1 MKATEVHIYG
11 FDSIFDMNLE
21 SFTDLILES
30 DRSTQ
35 NTVRLADN
43 WRPIW
48 TEMFKEFSEVEFNLY
63 HSHNNIKIPV
73 SDNVKIHV
81 VTKKKS

>member
-1 MKATEVHIYG
+1 
-11 FDSIFDMNLE
+11 MNLE

-48 TEMFKEFSEVEFNLY
+48 TQMFKEFPDVEFNLY
-63 HSHNNIKIPV
+63 HSHNKIKIPI